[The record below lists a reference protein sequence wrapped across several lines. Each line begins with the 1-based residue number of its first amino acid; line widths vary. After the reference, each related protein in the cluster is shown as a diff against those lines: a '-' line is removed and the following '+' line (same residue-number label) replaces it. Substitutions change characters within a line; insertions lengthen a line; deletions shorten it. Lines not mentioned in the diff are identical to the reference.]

1 MTVDATLPTD
11 SDPIVDWPANIR
23 DIAALVNSLA
33 DLVGGDFSR
42 QVDSFN
48 VSGSV
53 AIGGLNQVY
62 VNNSASTVNLTLPE
76 VTSAHAGSWIRV
88 HKLGT
93 GDLSVIAGGTD
104 AIANGGAASSLTN
117 TESEAKAAFL
127 ELEVAGAGQWVIC
140 GMFGTWNF

>member
-1 MTVDATLPTD
+1 MTVDATLPLDT
-11 SDPIVDWPANIR
+11 DPIVDWPANIR

-42 QVDSFN
+42 QVESFN
-48 VSGSV
+48 TSGSV
-53 AIGGLNQVY
+53 AIGGLNKVY
-62 VNNSASTVNLTLPE
+62 VNNSASAVNFTLPE

-93 GDLSVIAGGTD
+93 GNLSVIAGGTD
-104 AIANGGAASSLTN
+104 ALANGGAASSLTN

-127 ELEVAGAGQWVIC
+127 DLEVAGTGQWVIC
-140 GMFGTWNF
+140 GMLGTWNF